1 MDFLL
6 YPLALIV
13 TLGLLVTFHEAGHYV
28 VARLAGVKILRFSI
42 GFGKPVWVRRDVRG
56 TEFVVAVVPLGGYV
70 RMYDERDGGDA
81 ALAPGELSYN
91 AVTPWWRIA
100 IALGGPAANFVLAL
114 LVYWMMFLGGTT
126 AAVPITGAAPA
137 DSPAAAAGLAA
148 GEVIRAVDG
157 SPVRSW
163 QEIAIALAGRLGD
176 TGSIVLEVAAP
187 GSESGRLVEIGV
199 SQWHRGEADPDL
211 FGSLGLVPGWP
222 AVIGLVEDGGAADRA
237 GLELWDEIEAVDGVP
252 LAGWSAWVDA
262 IQAAPG
268 RVLQLSVLRD
278 GRTRL
283 IDVRPGAVEATNGET
298 IGYLGVGWPTNV
310 IEYSLLGA
318 LVEGVR
324 ETGAKTML
332 TLGLIGKMVT
342 GDVSVANLSSPIM
355 IAKVAGDSA
364 RSGWWAF
371 AGVLALLSISLGVLN
386 LLPIPILDGGHILYC
401 VGELVTG
408 RPVSERVQILGS
420 QVGLALVVGFLV
432 LAVYNDLLRLF

>member
-1 MDFLL
+1 MDVLL

-187 GSESGRLVEIGV
+187 ILHKINPLFSTGLDSGFEAGEPLLDGRRILADRRQFRIEKIRGKQ
-199 SQWHRGEADPDL
+199 QWHI
-211 FGSLGLVPGWP
+211 V
-222 AVIGLVEDGGAADRA
+222 
-237 GLELWDEIEAVDGVP
+237 
-252 LAGWSAWVDA
+252 
-262 IQAAPG
+262 
-268 RVLQLSVLRD
+268 
-278 GRTRL
+278 
-283 IDVRPGAVEATNGET
+283 
-298 IGYLGVGWPTNV
+298 
-310 IEYSLLGA
+310 
-318 LVEGVR
+318 
-324 ETGAKTML
+324 
-332 TLGLIGKMVT
+332 
-342 GDVSVANLSSPIM
+342 
-355 IAKVAGDSA
+355 
-364 RSGWWAF
+364 
-371 AGVLALLSISLGVLN
+371 
-386 LLPIPILDGGHILYC
+386 
-401 VGELVTG
+401 
-408 RPVSERVQILGS
+408 
-420 QVGLALVVGFLV
+420 
-432 LAVYNDLLRLF
+432 